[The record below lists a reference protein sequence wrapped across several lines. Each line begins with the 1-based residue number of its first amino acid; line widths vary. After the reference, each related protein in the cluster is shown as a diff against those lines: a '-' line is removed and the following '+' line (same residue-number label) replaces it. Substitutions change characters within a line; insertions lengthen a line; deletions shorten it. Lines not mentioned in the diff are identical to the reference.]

1 MLVIDPECFRQQQ
14 SPRGVEDADPY
25 NEKSLPLVGEGGRA
39 KRGRMRGSPACT
51 THVWVIAAKS
61 PLIRPLATFSLG
73 RRLFFYFHI
82 LIIPNALATELAR
95 MTAAKIGQSQRII
108 KRNTFLRRKG

>member
-1 MLVIDPECFRQQQ
+1 MLVIDPESFRQQQ
-14 SPRGVEDADPY
+14 SPRGIEDADPY
-25 NEKSLPLVGEGGRA
+25 NEKSLPPVGEGGRA

-51 THVWVIAAKS
+51 THVWVIAAKP

-73 RRLFFYFHI
+73 GRLFYFHI

-95 MTAAKIGQSQRII
+95 MTAAKIGQSQRIM